1 MRPVGIIILA
11 LVIAISGFFVWDAW
25 RNSGPRIPREAKI
38 LINPDVEEAKVV
50 LPHTID
56 DRTYFE
62 ESLDYLAEGAP
73 APKIVQVIRADR
85 PARVPVPTVVP
96 KNVNDQPYQI
106 FRNWTGAVLVPDLK
120 VVSKAYTDLVTLAR
134 VEAHPIEDGRIRVWA
149 RVQNLTDEPLLLQQD
164 CTFRMVGSTG
174 LEKPFFESLEIPA
187 ADFRDVMFESDTKGV
202 VAYTI
207 LVRLYQEDIW

>member
-11 LVIAISGFFVWDAW
+11 FVIAVSGFFVWDAW
-25 RNSGPRIPREAKI
+25 RNSGPRIPQDARI
-38 LINPDVEEAKVV
+38 LINPDVEEAKEV

-62 ESLDYLAEGAP
+62 ESLDYLVEGAP
-73 APKIVQVIRADR
+73 APKIVQVIQPNR
-85 PARVPVPTVVP
+85 PARKPAPTVVP
-96 KNVNDQPYQI
+96 KDVNNQPYQI
-106 FRNWTGAVLVPDLK
+106 FRNWTGDVLVPDLK

-134 VEAHPIEDGRIRVWA
+134 VEAHPIDDGRIRVWA

-164 CTFRMVGSTG
+164 CTFRIVGSSG
-174 LEKPFFESLEIPA
+174 MEKPYFESLEVPA
-187 ADFRDVMFESDTKGV
+187 ADFRDVMFESDNRGV

-207 LVRLYQEDIW
+207 LVRLYQDDIW

>member
-11 LVIAISGFFVWDAW
+11 FVIAVSGFFVWDAW
-25 RNSGPRIPREAKI
+25 HNSGPRITAEARV
-38 LINPDVEEAKVV
+38 LINPDVEEAKEI

-56 DRTYFE
+56 DRTYFR
-62 ESLDYLAEGAP
+62 ESLDYLVEGAP
-73 APKIVQVIRADR
+73 TPKIVQVIRADR
-85 PARVPVPTVVP
+85 PAWKPAPTVVP
-96 KNVNDQPYQI
+96 KDVNNQPYQI

-134 VEAHPIEDGRIRVWA
+134 VEAHPIDDGRLRVWA
-149 RVQNLTDEPLLLQQD
+149 RVQNLTDVPLLLQQD
-164 CTFRMVGSTG
+164 CTFRMAGMTG
-174 LEKPFFESLEIPA
+174 LEKPYFESLEVPA

-207 LVRLYQEDIW
+207 LVRLYQDDIW

>member
-11 LVIAISGFFVWDAW
+11 FVIAVSGFFVWDAW
-25 RNSGPRIPREAKI
+25 RNSGPRIPQEARI
-38 LINPDVEEAKVV
+38 LINPNVEEAKKV

-56 DRTYFE
+56 DRTFFE
-62 ESLDYLAEGAP
+62 ESLDYLVEGAP
-73 APKIVQVIRADR
+73 SPKIVQMVQAGR
-85 PARVPVPTVVP
+85 PARKPVPAVVP
-96 KNVNDQPYQI
+96 KDVNNQPYQI

-134 VEAHPIEDGRIRVWA
+134 VEAHPIDDGRIRVWA

-164 CTFRMVGSTG
+164 CTFQIAGSAG
-174 LEKPFFESLEIPA
+174 IEKPYFESLEVPA

-207 LVRLYQEDIW
+207 LVRLYQNDIW

>member
-1 MRPVGIIILA
+1 MRPAGIIILA

-38 LINPDVEEAKVV
+38 LVNPDVEEAKEI

-62 ESLDYLAEGAP
+62 ESLDYLAEGAT
-73 APKIVQVIRADR
+73 APRIVQVIRADR
-85 PARVPVPTVVP
+85 PARVAVPTIVP
-96 KNVNDQPYQI
+96 KDANNQPYQV

-134 VEAHPIEDGRIRVWA
+134 VEAHPIDDGRIRVWA

-164 CTFRMVGSTG
+164 CTFRMAGSPG
-174 LEKPFFESLEIPA
+174 LEKPFFESLELPA

-207 LVRLYQEDIW
+207 LVRLFQEDTW

>member
-11 LVIAISGFFVWDAW
+11 FVIAVSGFFVWDAW
-25 RNSGPRIPREAKI
+25 RNSGPRMTPEAKV
-38 LINPDVEEAKVV
+38 LINPDGAAKEV

-62 ESLDYLAEGAP
+62 ESLDYLVEGGS
-73 APKIVQVIRADR
+73 APKIVKVIQTDL
-85 PARVPVPTVVP
+85 PARKPVPAVVP
-96 KNVNDQPYQI
+96 KDVNNQPYQI
-106 FRNWTGAVLVPDLK
+106 FRNWSGAVLVPDLK
-120 VVSKAYTDLVTLAR
+120 VVSKAYTDLVALAR
-134 VEAHPIEDGRIRVWA
+134 VEAHPIDDGRLRVWA
-149 RVQNLTDEPLLLQQD
+149 RVQNLTDVPLLLQQD
-164 CTFRMVGSTG
+164 CTFRTAGMSG
-174 LEKPFFESLEIPA
+174 LEKPYFESLKVPA